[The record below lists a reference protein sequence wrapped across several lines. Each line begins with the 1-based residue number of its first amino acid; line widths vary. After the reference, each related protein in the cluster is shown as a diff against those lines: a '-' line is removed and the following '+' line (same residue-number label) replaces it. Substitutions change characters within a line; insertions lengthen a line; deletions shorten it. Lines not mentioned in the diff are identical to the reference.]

1 MPSKYE
7 SLPRWSLV
15 GEMHAEQNKQV
26 KTLSLNIDECCGKR
40 AEWGVGMRLGTL
52 GRRVTL
58 NPNIIQSGNTL

>member
-1 MPSKYE
+1 
-7 SLPRWSLV
+7 
-15 GEMHAEQNKQV
+15 MHAEQNKQV